1 MGNQPNDFPINHP
14 HCCQEA
20 RPLADDITL
29 SQSPIHPIQPFVE
42 PRTNVLFM
50 PPIEMTNSL

>member
-29 SQSPIHPIQPFVE
+29 SQVTHSSIHPFVE

-50 PPIEMTNSL
+50 SSN